1 MIVRYSREL
10 DAIQNGCLFMMARLF
25 NSDVFIE
32 TTNHIGHHLFS
43 VTRSGGEVGSNR
55 YTPVTIGKS
64 TVSGLEV
71 LGAEI

>member
-43 VTRSGGEVGSNR
+43 VTRSGGEVGLIDTR
-55 YTPVTIGKS
+55 LLL
-64 TVSGLEV
+64 SGSLRC
-71 LGAEI
+71 LD